1 MANSKSRALVPAK
14 KNPLQETSEAD
25 YSSLTPAVRFSG
37 MDPTRIQELLSI
49 IHPPT
54 DFALIPKQGFRG
66 VEPTRDLTL
75 KLLAFFGYS
84 IDTQIVEKAVEEKKL
99 GKMTESTKR
108 IVRYTVKAVVSDPRS
123 GRSASGHGICGTDG
137 SSINTAGRED
147 HDALSVA
154 ETRAI
159 KRAIE
164 GLCGLPLIN
173 QLILHYYGK
182 FTLRV
187 DEANEVNKK
196 FTKG

>member
-1 MANSKSRALVPAK
+1 MK
-14 KNPLQETSEAD
+14 
-25 YSSLTPAVRFSG
+25 
-37 MDPTRIQELLSI
+37 I

-75 KLLAFFGYS
+75 KLAAFFGYS
-84 IDTQIVEKAVEEKKL
+84 IDSNITNKEVEEKKL
-99 GKMTESTKR
+99 GSKTSATKR
-108 IVRYTVKAVVSDPRS
+108 IVRYTIKAVVTDPVS
-123 GRSASGHGICGTDG
+123 GRSSSGHGICGTNG

-147 HDALSVA
+147 HDAMAVA

-196 FTKG
+196 FLKDS